1 MSGNLLYRWII
12 NFPVTRTF
20 ERENYGGN
28 GKACLWAVADVEETT
43 TPNHL
48 IIVDED
54 QDQHHGSLLTPLVLY
69 SNFSYLKN
77 QPYDKR
83 QLLCHLH
90 ITYDLGSPHH

>member
-1 MSGNLLYRWII
+1 MEGTTKVYKDRISRRIKNLSS
-12 NFPVTRTF
+12 
-20 ERENYGGN
+20 
-28 GKACLWAVADVEETT
+28 ACLWAVADVEETT

-54 QDQHHGSLLTPLVLY
+54 QDQHHGSLLTPQVLY